1 MHFNNL
7 KCITMNTVRL
17 SSLSSRELQSWFNHW
32 KKSQHLLHPFSGT
45 LHSLSDKKGIVY
57 CQDVFE
63 ENSGL
68 LIIKAQ
74 PSLQTTL
81 VLDGISHTCLYGIN
95 EDLEVES
102 KTKCHSPNT
111 SYSIASS
118 YPYLLLLPEQSRNET
133 LINEAL

>member
-63 ENSGL
+63 DGSGL

-81 VLDGISHTCLYGIN
+81 VLDGISHACLYGIN

-133 LINEAL
+133 LKNEAL

>member
-1 MHFNNL
+1 
-7 KCITMNTVRL
+7 MNTVRL
-17 SSLSSRELQSWFNHW
+17 SQFSRVELQVWFNHW

-45 LHSLSDKKGIVY
+45 LHSFADKKGIVY

-63 ENSGL
+63 DGSGL

-81 VLDGISHTCLYGIN
+81 VLDGISHACLYGIN

-111 SYSIASS
+111 SYSIARS